1 MHIAFPTMIVLVL
14 CSKWIYPF
22 VFNQAFAPAAT
33 YFNYYALLLICR
45 LVFPQTILMALKQN
59 KIVLISATIEL
70 FLNVSLS
77 LVLLPS
83 FGILGIIWATIIAY
97 SVDKLFLI
105 AYCKWRL
112 KLDIKAFIPLK
123 TLAGYSLV
131 LLSVL
136 GLIIFF

>member
-1 MHIAFPTMIVLVL
+1 LKFSITSFNSSFLEKFDKISTRFDQ
-14 CSKWIYPF
+14 SKY
-22 VFNQAFAPAAT
+22 FAE
-33 YFNYYALLLICR
+33 R
-45 LVFPQTILMALKQN
+45 
-59 KIVLISATIEL
+59 
-70 FLNVSLS
+70 
-77 LVLLPS
+77 
-83 FGILGIIWATIIAY
+83 
-97 SVDKLFLI
+97 LFLI